1 MSLELTINNDIKEAM
16 KAKDKIRLEALR
28 GIKKEILEAKSAKG
42 ASNEI
47 SDADVVKIIQKMVK
61 QRKDAATLFSD
72 QNRADLADKELE
84 EIKAIEGYLPA
95 QMGKEELTA
104 AVKAIIEKVGATSMK
119 EMGKVMGMASKELA
133 GKADGKDISA
143 VVKELLG

>member
-42 ASNEI
+42 AASEI
-47 SDADVVKIIQKMVK
+47 SDTDVVKIIQKMVK
-61 QRKDAATLFSD
+61 QRKDAAALFSGQD
-72 QNRADLADKELE
+72 RADLADKELE

-95 QMGKEELTA
+95 QMSREELVG
-104 AVKAIIEKVGATSMK
+104 AVKVIIEKVGATSMK

-133 GKADGKDISA
+133 GKADGKDISV